1 MIAGLLLAAG
11 AGSRFGGGKL
21 LHEVEGAAIGVRSAR
36 NLLAAGLTVTAVVRP
51 GSDEL
56 SRLLT
61 AAGCIVTECPNAA
74 DGMGVS
80 LAHAV
85 AHARAASGWVVAL
98 ADMPRIAQATLLG
111 VADAIAEGALI
122 AAPVYRGA
130 RGHPVGFSGR
140 LRDELL
146 ALKGDE
152 GARAVLKR
160 HHADIRLLEV
170 DDAGVL
176 FDIDRKEDV
185 PSRL

>member
-1 MIAGLLLAAG
+1 ML
-11 AGSRFGGGKL
+11 F
-21 LHEVEGAAIGVRSAR
+21 RS
-36 NLLAAGLTVTAVVRP
+36 
-51 GSDEL
+51 
-56 SRLLT
+56 
-61 AAGCIVTECPNAA
+61 
-74 DGMGVS
+74 
-80 LAHAV
+80 
-85 AHARAASGWVVAL
+85 ASGWVVAL